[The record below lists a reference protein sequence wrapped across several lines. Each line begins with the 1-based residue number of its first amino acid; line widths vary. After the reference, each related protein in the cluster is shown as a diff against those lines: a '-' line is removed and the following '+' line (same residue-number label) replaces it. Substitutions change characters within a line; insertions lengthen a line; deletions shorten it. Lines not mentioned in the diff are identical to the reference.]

1 MDDAR
6 GADNKGDN
14 PITISLK
21 AALRGPCDDL
31 SFSHDTVKMRFMT
44 HRSLNCVC
52 FMQNLQTIKPHKRQR
67 PSLFPGW
74 AA

>member
-1 MDDAR
+1 MAWS
-6 GADNKGDN
+6 ADNKGDN
-14 PITISLK
+14 PIKISLK
-21 AALRGPCDDL
+21 AAPQGPCDDL

-52 FMQNLQTIKPHKRQR
+52 FVQNLQTIKSQKRQR
-67 PSLFPGW
+67 PALFPER